1 MKFDEKYI
9 LTALGEADSSL
20 ITPHYINEVLPATK
34 HYKEFHLNRL
44 MAIVDDAK
52 IPLAVKF
59 SNSKELNERQVEDT
73 LIRPI
78 LESLGN
84 VLKAQIPLNSDK
96 VDFCVYTP
104 NEEIKPDGF
113 ADNYA
118 NTTAIIESK
127 RYGRIENKYYIQ
139 KKDNTDEIYQTL
151 NYLNTMNLTL
161 ANNKNPHRVPFAVLT
176 DGYKWRIYSKNYTH
190 NLKEYESHFI
200 EFNLEAIVNC
210 PDREQRNHLLKLF
223 GIFFSKESLAG
234 ELVKY
239 QKASSEL
246 ETAVTV
252 ALKEQTYTSLEY
264 IATGIWRAIIKDE
277 NPLLINILKTT
288 YDVDVEKSRNDEEE
302 RAKLLKII
310 YDESLVFLLRML
322 FVLYAEDRNLFNSK
336 EIPKVIKGENNI
348 LDLIIAK
355 NKGIGEITDDDG
367 LDRNDDL
374 RLADVYT
381 KIDKKY
387 NGGLF
392 SQKKHPLLFGLNIDD
407 TLFANAVDNL
417 CRVQLKKQLYT
428 VDFSA
433 ISVRELGSIY
443 ESLLEYKLAVIDK
456 DIKELPSIINKKRV
470 RHNVAKGDLYLI
482 NHAGE
487 RKATGS
493 YYTPDLI
500 VEHLVRTALN
510 PKLEAAKKAHSD
522 NFKELFKA
530 VLDIKVCDPAMGSG
544 HMLQA
549 CYSRIVSFLHQT
561 VEEMFEKGNKDAVW
575 TSELEYYVRTQVARK
590 CIYGADL
597 NPYAVEIAKL
607 VLWMKVF
614 NKDKPFEFFDY
625 NLACGNSLIGIYEK
639 FENASDFQSELF
651 KTHEVVEA
659 DIRARLLYFVSQ
671 MIDMP
676 RDSIEAVHAVEK
688 FYQETVRPLQR
699 EASFA
704 YNVKIGQWLLPEKT
718 EIINTGYDVLVHG
731 VDDDIHYIEKI
742 LKDDPCIPES
752 VKALKPIEEE
762 VRDRFRPLHWSVA
775 YPHIAFKGGFDVIL
789 SNPPWD
795 KVKTYRNEFFSDYID
810 GYADIE
816 ASDAIKISD
825 AFMEQ
830 HPNVKQKW
838 ETYCA
843 NIYAQIEF
851 YQNSYHYQTYKPK
864 DGKKALKGDA
874 NLYKVFLEKIYDILG
889 KDGLCGIVIP
899 DNLNIDNG
907 CTGLRHM
914 LLENTTINEM
924 IMFENRKKLFDI
936 HGQYKFN
943 VLTFEKS
950 KARANAAFDAG
961 FYWYD
966 PVWLDGIPTKD
977 YIEQDEKNKKKYH
990 SKFSY
995 SVPFIQKLNPE
1006 LLTIYE
1012 FRNGNAVELLKKLIM
1027 FPEIGDE
1034 TQTFYVTTF
1043 SEFHMTNDS
1052 DLFNKEGKGW
1062 PLYQGRTIHHY
1073 NSHLNP
1079 IERYV
1084 VQSEGEARLAKK
1096 WKIDV
1101 KNLPDRTYRI
1111 GWRDIAQ
1118 PTDTRSL
1125 ICTIVPRGVFC
1136 GNALNQAIVYFRE
1149 EKDANENVQSV
1160 VSHDYELISGLN
1172 VVFSSF
1178 SADMYIRIRI
1188 AKHVSAFILK
1198 SLPVP
1203 REYETIKELGRMALP
1218 LYDGDEFEA
1227 FRGEVAAL
1235 TDEEARTKLIAKL
1248 DARVAIMYDLS
1259 YEEYQAVLETFPLV
1273 DEQFKKRCLLAFND
1287 WKFSM

>member
-9 LTALGEADSSL
+9 RTALSEDDSSL
-20 ITPHYINEVLPATK
+20 ITAHYINEVLPTTK
-34 HYKEFHLNRL
+34 QYKEFHMNRL
-44 MAIVDDAK
+44 MALVEDK
-52 IPLAVKF
+52 NMPLSVRFA
-59 SNSKELNERQVEDT
+59 NSKNLNERQVEDT
-73 LIRPI
+73 LIRPV

-84 VLKAQIPLNSDK
+84 VLKPQIPLNGDF
-96 VDFCVYTP
+96 VDFCVYMP

-113 ADNYA
+113 AENYA
-118 NTTAIIESK
+118 NTNTIIESK

-139 KKDNTDEIYQTL
+139 KKDNKDEIYQTL
-151 NYLNTMNLTL
+151 NYLNTMNVTL
-161 ANNKNPHRVPFAVLT
+161 ANNRNPHRVPFAVLT
-176 DGYKWRIYSKNYTH
+176 DGYRWRIYSKNYTH
-190 NLKEYESHFI
+190 NIKEYESHFI
-200 EFNLEAIVNC
+200 EFNLEEIVNC
-210 PDREQRNHLLKLF
+210 NDFALRNHLLKLF
-223 GIFFSKESLAG
+223 GIFFSRESLAG
-234 ELVKY
+234 ELLKH
-239 QKASSEL
+239 QLASGEL
-246 ETAVTV
+246 QMAVTV

-264 IATGIWRAIIKDE
+264 IATGIWRAITEDE
-277 NPLLINILKTT
+277 NPLLINTLKTS
-288 YDVDVEKSRNDEEE
+288 YGIDPEQAESDEEV
-302 RAKLLKII
+302 RAQLLKII

-322 FVLYAEDRNLFNSK
+322 FVLYAEDRNLFDRK

-348 LDLIIAK
+348 LDLIVAK

-374 RLADVYT
+374 RLADVYN

-392 SQKKHPLLFGLNIDD
+392 SKKKHPLLYGLNIDD

-417 CRVQLKKQLYT
+417 CRVQVKKQIYT

-456 DIKELPSIINKKRV
+456 DMKELPSIINKKRV
-470 RHNVAKGDLYLI
+470 RHNVVKGDLYLI

-500 VEHLVRTALN
+500 VEHLVKTALN
-510 PKLEAAKKAHSD
+510 PKLEAAKKKHEND
-522 NFKELFKA
+522 FRGLFKA

-549 CYSRIVSFLHQT
+549 CYSRIVAFLHQSL
-561 VEEMFEKGNKDAVW
+561 EEMYEKGNKDAIW

-625 NLACGNSLIGIYEK
+625 NLSCGNSLIGIYEK
-639 FENASDFQSELF
+639 IENAGDFQSALF
-651 KTHEVVEA
+651 RTQEA
-659 DIRARLLYFVSQ
+659 IETDIRSRLLYYVSQ

-676 RDSIEAVHAVEK
+676 RDSIEAVHVVEK
-688 FYQETVRPLQR
+688 FYQDTVKPLQR
-699 EASFA
+699 EAAFA
-704 YNVKIGQWLLPEKT
+704 YNVKIAQWLLPEKKD
-718 EIINTGYDVLVHG
+718 IINTGYDVLVHG
-731 VDDDIHYIEKI
+731 VDEDIHYIEKI
-742 LKDDPCIPES
+742 LMDDPSIPEN
-752 VKALKPIEEE
+752 VKKLKQIEEE
-762 VRDRFRPLHWSVA
+762 VRARFRPLHWSVS
-775 YPHIAFKGGFDVIL
+775 YPHIAYKGGFDVIL

-795 KVKTYRNEFFSDYID
+795 KVKANHNEFFSDYID
-810 GYADIE
+810 GYADMEANTAKKIANAFMDEHPNIQKRWNIYNTSIE
-816 ASDAIKISD
+816 AQTS
-825 AFMEQ
+825 
-830 HPNVKQKW
+830 
-838 ETYCA
+838 
-843 NIYAQIEF
+843 F
-851 YQNSYHYQTYKPK
+851 YQNSYHFQIWK
-864 DGKKALKGDA
+864 DSSGNSLKGDA
-874 NLYKVFLEKIYDILG
+874 NLYKVFLEKIYDILA

-914 LLENTTINEM
+914 LLENTTVKEL

-936 HGQYKFN
+936 DSRYKFN
-943 VLTFEKS
+943 VLTFAKNKPRS
-950 KARANAAFDAG
+950 NAAFDAG

-966 PVWLDGIPTKD
+966 PVWLDGEPEKD
-977 YIEQDEKNKKKYH
+977 YVDQDEKNKKKYH

-995 SVPFIQKLNPE
+995 STRFIQQLNE
-1006 LLTIYE
+1006 DLLTIFE
-1012 FRNGNAVELLKKLIM
+1012 FQNGTAQELLKKIIK

-1034 TQTFYVTTF
+1034 NQKLYISAF
-1043 SEFHMTNDS
+1043 SEFHMTKDS

-1062 PLYQGRTIHHY
+1062 PLYQGKTIHHY
-1073 NSHLNP
+1073 NVHLNP
-1079 IERYV
+1079 IERWV
-1084 VQSEGEARLAKK
+1084 NTDKGEERLASK
-1096 WKIDV
+1096 WKAD
-1101 KNLPDRTYRI
+1101 KRDLPDRKYRI
-1111 GWRDIAQ
+1111 AWRNIAQ

-1136 GNALNQAIVYFRE
+1136 GNALNQAMVHFGQKTVING
-1149 EKDANENVQSV
+1149 KLITNVTN
-1160 VSHDYELISGLN
+1160 DYEIISGIN
-1172 VVFSSF
+1172 VILSSF
-1178 SADMYIRIRI
+1178 SADVYIRLRI
-1188 AKHVSAFILK
+1188 AKNVSAFILK

-1203 REYETIKELGRMALP
+1203 RDYETIRELGRLAMP
-1218 LYDGDEFEA
+1218 LYEGEEFEA
-1227 FRGEVAAL
+1227 FRGEVPAL
-1235 TDEEARTKLIAKL
+1235 TDSVARNKLIAKL
-1248 DARVAIMYDLS
+1248 DARVAHLYELS

-1273 DEQFKKRCLLAFND
+1273 DEQQKKRCLIAYND

>member
-1 MKFDEKYI
+1 M
-9 LTALGEADSSL
+9 
-20 ITPHYINEVLPATK
+20 
-34 HYKEFHLNRL
+34 
-44 MAIVDDAK
+44 
-52 IPLAVKF
+52 
-59 SNSKELNERQVEDT
+59 
-73 LIRPI
+73 
-78 LESLGN
+78 
-84 VLKAQIPLNSDK
+84 
-96 VDFCVYTP
+96 
-104 NEEIKPDGF
+104 
-113 ADNYA
+113 
-118 NTTAIIESK
+118 
-127 RYGRIENKYYIQ
+127 
-139 KKDNTDEIYQTL
+139 
-151 NYLNTMNLTL
+151 
-161 ANNKNPHRVPFAVLT
+161 
-176 DGYKWRIYSKNYTH
+176 
-190 NLKEYESHFI
+190 
-200 EFNLEAIVNC
+200 
-210 PDREQRNHLLKLF
+210 
-223 GIFFSKESLAG
+223 
-234 ELVKY
+234 
-239 QKASSEL
+239 
-246 ETAVTV
+246 
-252 ALKEQTYTSLEY
+252 
-264 IATGIWRAIIKDE
+264 
-277 NPLLINILKTT
+277 
-288 YDVDVEKSRNDEEE
+288 
-302 RAKLLKII
+302 
-310 YDESLVFLLRML
+310 
-322 FVLYAEDRNLFNSK
+322 
-336 EIPKVIKGENNI
+336 
-348 LDLIIAK
+348 
-355 NKGIGEITDDDG
+355 
-367 LDRNDDL
+367 
-374 RLADVYT
+374 
-381 KIDKKY
+381 
-387 NGGLF
+387 
-392 SQKKHPLLFGLNIDD
+392 
-407 TLFANAVDNL
+407 
-417 CRVQLKKQLYT
+417 
-428 VDFSA
+428 
-433 ISVRELGSIY
+433 
-443 ESLLEYKLAVIDK
+443 
-456 DIKELPSIINKKRV
+456 KELPSIINKKRV

-510 PKLEAAKKAHSD
+510 PKLEAAKKAHLD

-530 VLDIKVCDPAMGSG
+530 VLDVKVCDPAMGSG

-549 CYSRIVSFLHQT
+549 CYSRIIAFLHQT
-561 VEEMFEKGNKDAVW
+561 LEEMFEKGNKDAVW

-659 DIRARLLYFVSQ
+659 DIRSRLLYYVSQ

-704 YNVKIGQWLLPEKT
+704 YNVKIAQWLLPEKT

-742 LKDDPCIPES
+742 LKDDSCIPES
-752 VKALKPIEEE
+752 VKALKSIEEE
-762 VRDRFRPLHWSVA
+762 VRERFRPLHWSVA

-795 KVKTYRNEFFSDYID
+795 KVKTNHNEFFSDYIN
-810 GYADIE
+810 GYSDME
-816 ASDAIKISD
+816 ASEAKKVAA
-825 AFMEQ
+825 AFMEE
-830 HPNVKQKW
+830 HPAVQIKW
-838 ETYCA
+838 TIYNE
-843 NIYAQIEF
+843 NIESQTAF
-851 YQNSYHYQTYKPK
+851 YQNSYKYQIWK
-864 DGKKALKGDA
+864 DSNGIALKGDA
-874 NLYKVFLEKIYDILG
+874 NLYKVFLEKIYDILA
-889 KDGLCGIVIP
+889 KDGMCGIVIP

-907 CTGLRHM
+907 CAGLRHM
-914 LLENTTINEM
+914 LLENTTVKEL
-924 IMFENRKKLFDI
+924 IMFENRKRLFDI

-950 KARANAAFDAG
+950 KPRANAAFDAG

-966 PVWLDGIPTKD
+966 PIWLDSMPEKD
-977 YIEQDEKNKKKYH
+977 YIDRDERHKKKYH
-990 SKFSY
+990 SKYRYTAQFPMKVSPDY
-995 SVPFIQKLNPE
+995 
-1006 LLTIYE
+1006 LTIFE
-1012 FRNGNAVELLKKLIM
+1012 FRNRNLIDVFNKL
-1027 FPEIGDE
+1027 FEYPAIGDE
-1034 TQTFYVTTF
+1034 SQSFYITTF
-1043 SEFHMTNDS
+1043 SEFHMTHDS
-1052 DLFNKEGKGW
+1052 DLFNSEGKGW

-1096 WKIDV
+1096 WKKDV
-1101 KNLPDRTYRI
+1101 RELPDRTYRI
-1111 GWRDIAQ
+1111 AWRNIAQ

-1125 ICTIVPRGVFC
+1125 ICSVVPRGVFC
-1136 GNALNQAIVYFRE
+1136 GNALNQATVHCRE
-1149 EKDANENVQSV
+1149 DKSAKANSSNTMSR
-1160 VSHDYELISGLN
+1160 DYELISGIN
-1172 VVFSSF
+1172 VVLSSF
-1178 SADMYIRIRI
+1178 SADMYIRLRI
-1188 AKHVSAFILK
+1188 AKNVSAFILK

-1248 DARVAIMYDLS
+1248 DARVAIMYDLT

>member
-59 SNSKELNERQVEDT
+59 ANSKELNERQVEDT

-190 NLKEYESHFI
+190 NLKEYENHFI

-417 CRVQLKKQLYT
+417 CRVQVKKQLYT

-561 VEEMFEKGNKDAVW
+561 VEEMFANGNQEAIWD
-575 TSELEYYVRTQVARK
+575 SDLEYRVRTQVARK

-639 FENASDFQSELF
+639 FENAGDFQSALF
-651 KTHEVVEA
+651 RSHEAVEA
-659 DIRARLLYFVSQ
+659 DIRSRLLYYVSQ

-676 RDSIEAVHAVEK
+676 RDSIDAVHAVEK

-699 EASFA
+699 EAAFA
-704 YNVKIGQWLLPEKT
+704 YNIKIAQWLLPEKSK
-718 EIINTGYDVLVHG
+718 IINTGYDVLVHG
-731 VDDDIHYIEKI
+731 VDADIHYIEKI
-742 LKDDPCIPES
+742 LKDDPSIPDS

-762 VRDRFRPLHWSVA
+762 VRGRFSPLHWSVA

-795 KVKTYRNEFFSDYID
+795 KVKANHNEFFSDYID
-810 GYADIE
+810 GYSDME
-816 ASDAIKISD
+816 ASAAKKTAL
-825 AFMEQ
+825 AFMEE
-830 HPNVKQKW
+830 HPVIQEKW
-838 ETYCA
+838 KTYND
-843 NIYAQIEF
+843 NINSQTTF
-851 YQNSYHYQTYKPK
+851 YQNSYQYQIWK
-864 DGKKALKGDA
+864 DSNGSALKGDA
-874 NLYKVFLEKIYDILG
+874 NLYKVFLEKIYDILA

-907 CTGLRHM
+907 CAGLRHM
-914 LLENTTINEM
+914 LLENTTVKEL
-924 IMFENRKKLFDI
+924 IMFENRKRLFDI

-950 KARANAAFDAG
+950 KPRANAAFDAG

-966 PVWLDGIPTKD
+966 PVWLDGAPEKD
-977 YIEQDEKNKKKYH
+977 YIDQDEKNKKKYH
-990 SKFSY
+990 SKFRYASQFPVKV
-995 SVPFIQKLNPE
+995 SPDN
-1006 LLTIYE
+1006 LTIFE
-1012 FRNGNAVELLKKLIM
+1012 FRNRNLIDVFNKL
-1027 FPEIGDE
+1027 FSYPAIGDE
-1034 TQTFYVTTF
+1034 TQNFYVKTF
-1043 SEFHMTNDS
+1043 SEFHMTHDS
-1052 DLFNKEGKGW
+1052 DLFNNEGKGW
-1062 PLYQGRTIHHY
+1062 PLYQGRTIHHF

-1084 VQSEGEARLAKK
+1084 VQSEGEARMAKK

-1101 KNLPDRTYRI
+1101 HELPDRTYRI
-1111 GWRDIAQ
+1111 AWRNIAQ

-1125 ICTIVPRGVFC
+1125 ICTVVPRGVFC
-1136 GNALNQAIVYFRE
+1136 GNALNQATVHCKE
-1149 EKDANENVQSV
+1149 EKLPNEVAQSTI
-1160 VSHDYELISGLN
+1160 SRDYELISGIN
-1172 VVFSSF
+1172 VILSSF
-1178 SADMYIRIRI
+1178 TSDMYIRLRI
-1188 AKHVSAFILK
+1188 AKNVSAFILK

-1203 REYETIKELGRMALP
+1203 RDYAAIKELGRMAMP

-1227 FRGEVAAL
+1227 FRGEVPAL
-1235 TDEEARTKLIAKL
+1235 TDKEARTKLMAKL
-1248 DARVAIMYDLS
+1248 DARVAVLYNLT

-1273 DEQFKKRCLLAFND
+1273 DEQYKKRCLLAYND
-1287 WKFSM
+1287 WSFDR

>member
-59 SNSKELNERQVEDT
+59 ANSKELNERQVEDT

-417 CRVQLKKQLYT
+417 CRVQVKKQLYT

-456 DIKELPSIINKKRV
+456 DIKELPSII
-470 RHNVAKGDLYLI
+470 
-482 NHAGE
+482 
-487 RKATGS
+487 
-493 YYTPDLI
+493 
-500 VEHLVRTALN
+500 
-510 PKLEAAKKAHSD
+510 
-522 NFKELFKA
+522 
-530 VLDIKVCDPAMGSG
+530 
-544 HMLQA
+544 
-549 CYSRIVSFLHQT
+549 
-561 VEEMFEKGNKDAVW
+561 
-575 TSELEYYVRTQVARK
+575 
-590 CIYGADL
+590 
-597 NPYAVEIAKL
+597 
-607 VLWMKVF
+607 
-614 NKDKPFEFFDY
+614 
-625 NLACGNSLIGIYEK
+625 
-639 FENASDFQSELF
+639 
-651 KTHEVVEA
+651 
-659 DIRARLLYFVSQ
+659 
-671 MIDMP
+671 
-676 RDSIEAVHAVEK
+676 
-688 FYQETVRPLQR
+688 
-699 EASFA
+699 
-704 YNVKIGQWLLPEKT
+704 
-718 EIINTGYDVLVHG
+718 
-731 VDDDIHYIEKI
+731 
-742 LKDDPCIPES
+742 
-752 VKALKPIEEE
+752 
-762 VRDRFRPLHWSVA
+762 
-775 YPHIAFKGGFDVIL
+775 
-789 SNPPWD
+789 
-795 KVKTYRNEFFSDYID
+795 
-810 GYADIE
+810 
-816 ASDAIKISD
+816 
-825 AFMEQ
+825 
-830 HPNVKQKW
+830 KQ
-838 ETYCA
+838 
-843 NIYAQIEF
+843 
-851 YQNSYHYQTYKPK
+851 
-864 DGKKALKGDA
+864 GK
-874 NLYKVFLEKIYDILG
+874 
-889 KDGLCGIVIP
+889 
-899 DNLNIDNG
+899 
-907 CTGLRHM
+907 
-914 LLENTTINEM
+914 
-924 IMFENRKKLFDI
+924 
-936 HGQYKFN
+936 
-943 VLTFEKS
+943 
-950 KARANAAFDAG
+950 
-961 FYWYD
+961 
-966 PVWLDGIPTKD
+966 
-977 YIEQDEKNKKKYH
+977 
-990 SKFSY
+990 
-995 SVPFIQKLNPE
+995 
-1006 LLTIYE
+1006 
-1012 FRNGNAVELLKKLIM
+1012 
-1027 FPEIGDE
+1027 
-1034 TQTFYVTTF
+1034 
-1043 SEFHMTNDS
+1043 
-1052 DLFNKEGKGW
+1052 
-1062 PLYQGRTIHHY
+1062 
-1073 NSHLNP
+1073 
-1079 IERYV
+1079 
-1084 VQSEGEARLAKK
+1084 
-1096 WKIDV
+1096 
-1101 KNLPDRTYRI
+1101 
-1111 GWRDIAQ
+1111 
-1118 PTDTRSL
+1118 
-1125 ICTIVPRGVFC
+1125 
-1136 GNALNQAIVYFRE
+1136 
-1149 EKDANENVQSV
+1149 
-1160 VSHDYELISGLN
+1160 
-1172 VVFSSF
+1172 
-1178 SADMYIRIRI
+1178 
-1188 AKHVSAFILK
+1188 
-1198 SLPVP
+1198 
-1203 REYETIKELGRMALP
+1203 
-1218 LYDGDEFEA
+1218 
-1227 FRGEVAAL
+1227 
-1235 TDEEARTKLIAKL
+1235 
-1248 DARVAIMYDLS
+1248 
-1259 YEEYQAVLETFPLV
+1259 
-1273 DEQFKKRCLLAFND
+1273 
-1287 WKFSM
+1287 

>member
-9 LTALGEADSSL
+9 LTALSEDDSSL
-20 ITPHYINEVLPATK
+20 ITPHYINEVLPTTK
-34 HYKEFHLNRL
+34 QYKEFHLNRL
-44 MAIVDDAK
+44 MAIVDDTKMPLSAK
-52 IPLAVKF
+52 FA
-59 SNSKELNERQVEDT
+59 SSKELNERQVEDA

-84 VLKAQIPLNSDK
+84 VLKAQIALNSDT

-113 ADNYA
+113 ADNYT

-139 KKDNTDEIYQTL
+139 KKDNSDEIYQTL
-151 NYLNTMNLTL
+151 NYLNTMNTTL
-161 ANNKNPHRVPFAVLT
+161 DNSKNSHRVPFIVLT

-190 NLKEYESHFI
+190 NLKEYENHFI

-223 GIFFSKESLAG
+223 GIFFSRESLAG
-234 ELVKY
+234 ELVKH

-264 IATGIWRAIIKDE
+264 IATGIWRAITEDE
-277 NPLLINILKTT
+277 NPLLISVLATSYDIDVAKAKT
-288 YDVDVEKSRNDEEE
+288 DEEE
-302 RAKLLKII
+302 RARLLKII

-322 FVLYAEDRNLFNSK
+322 FVLYAEDRNLFDHK
-336 EIPKVIKGENNI
+336 DIPKVIKGENNI

-392 SQKKHPLLFGLNIDD
+392 SRKKHPLLFGLNIDD

-417 CRVQLKKQLYT
+417 CRVQVKKQLYT

-443 ESLLEYKLAVIDK
+443 ESLLEYKLAVMDK
-456 DIKELPSIINKKRV
+456 DVKELPSIINKKRV

-510 PKLEAAKKAHSD
+510 PKLEAAKKAHLD

-549 CYSRIVSFLHQT
+549 CYSRIIAFLHQT
-561 VEEMFEKGNKDAVW
+561 LEEMFEKGNKDAVW

-659 DIRARLLYFVSQ
+659 DIRSRLLYYVSQ

-676 RDSIEAVHAVEK
+676 RDSIEAVHAVEI

-704 YNVKIGQWLLPEKT
+704 YNVKIAQWLLPEKT

-742 LKDDPCIPES
+742 LKDDSCIPES
-752 VKALKPIEEE
+752 VKALKSIEEE
-762 VRDRFRPLHWSVA
+762 VRERFRPLHWSVA

-795 KVKTYRNEFFSDYID
+795 KVKTNHNEFFSDYIN
-810 GYADIE
+810 GYSDME
-816 ASDAIKISD
+816 ASEAKKVAA
-825 AFMEQ
+825 AFMEE
-830 HPNVKQKW
+830 HPAVQIKW
-838 ETYCA
+838 TIYNE
-843 NIYAQIEF
+843 NIESQTAF
-851 YQNSYHYQTYKPK
+851 YQNSYKYQIWK
-864 DGKKALKGDA
+864 DSNGIALKGDA
-874 NLYKVFLEKIYDILG
+874 NLYKVFLEKIYDILA
-889 KDGLCGIVIP
+889 KDGMCGIVIP

-907 CTGLRHM
+907 CAGLRHM
-914 LLENTTINEM
+914 LLENTTVKEL
-924 IMFENRKKLFDI
+924 IMFENRKRLFDI

-950 KARANAAFDAG
+950 KPRANAAFDAG

-966 PVWLDGIPTKD
+966 PIWLDSMPEKD
-977 YIEQDEKNKKKYH
+977 YIDRDERHKKKYH
-990 SKFSY
+990 SKYRYTAQFPMKVSPDY
-995 SVPFIQKLNPE
+995 
-1006 LLTIYE
+1006 LTIFE
-1012 FRNGNAVELLKKLIM
+1012 FRNRNLIDVFNKL
-1027 FPEIGDE
+1027 FEYPAIGDE
-1034 TQTFYVTTF
+1034 SQSFYITTF
-1043 SEFHMTNDS
+1043 SEFHMTHDS
-1052 DLFNKEGKGW
+1052 DLFNSEGKGW

-1096 WKIDV
+1096 WKKDV
-1101 KNLPDRTYRI
+1101 RELPDRTYRI
-1111 GWRDIAQ
+1111 AWRNIAQ

-1125 ICTIVPRGVFC
+1125 ICSVVPRGVFC
-1136 GNALNQAIVYFRE
+1136 GNALNQATVHCRE
-1149 EKDANENVQSV
+1149 DKSAKANSSNTMSR
-1160 VSHDYELISGLN
+1160 DYELISGIN
-1172 VVFSSF
+1172 VVLSSF
-1178 SADMYIRIRI
+1178 SADMYIRLRI
-1188 AKHVSAFILK
+1188 AKNVSAFILK

-1248 DARVAIMYDLS
+1248 DARVAIMYDLT

>member
-59 SNSKELNERQVEDT
+59 ANSKELNERQVEDT

-234 ELVKY
+234 ELIKY

-417 CRVQLKKQLYT
+417 CRVQVKKQLYT

-1062 PLYQGRTIHHY
+1062 PLYQGRTIYHY